1 MPQPQVTTVRMRRL
15 GSELRRLRES
25 GGYTIDQVANHLECS
40 PSRVSRIETGK
51 SQPPKQ
57 REVRDLLELYGV
69 IDDRV
74 RQALLQLVKE
84 AAQPGWYNE
93 YQDAFPPR
101 FGSYIG
107 LETEATNLRA
117 FDNQLVHGLLQT
129 VDYARA
135 VLTST
140 LPAEAPGTIDRLLE
154 LRVARQQ
161 ILGREKPP
169 FNLWAIMD
177 ENVLRRPIGGAKV
190 MRAQIERLREA
201 GEMPNITL
209 QVLPF
214 NKGGHPGLDG
224 PFFLLGFP
232 DPTDPDVVYVESQ
245 AGNAYLEQ
253 PHQISQMTMRFNLLV
268 AAALDPSETASFLQE
283 IAEET

>member
-15 GSELRRLRES
+15 GSELRKLRENA
-25 GGYTIDQVANHLECS
+25 GYTIDQAAEHLECS

-69 IDDRV
+69 GDNRA
-74 RQALLQLVKE
+74 RETLLQLAKE

-93 YQDAFPPR
+93 FQDAFPPR

-107 LETEATNLRA
+107 LESEASSLRA

-135 VLTST
+135 VLSTT
-140 LPAEAPGTIDRLLE
+140 LPGEAPTTIDRLLE

-161 ILGREKPP
+161 ILGRKDLS

-177 ENVLRRPIGGAKV
+177 ENVLRRPIGGPQV
-190 MRAQIERLREA
+190 MRGQIARLLDATEA
-201 GEMPNITL
+201 PNVNL
-209 QVLPF
+209 QILPF
-214 NKGGHPGLDG
+214 NKGAHPGLDG

-232 DPTDPDVVYVESQ
+232 EPADPDVVYVESQ

-253 PHQISQMTMRFNLLV
+253 PHQISRLTMRFNLLV
-268 AAALDPSETASFLQE
+268 AAALDPSETTSFLQQ

>member
-1 MPQPQVTTVRMRRL
+1 M
-15 GSELRRLRES
+15 
-25 GGYTIDQVANHLECS
+25 
-40 PSRVSRIETGK
+40 SRIETGK

-57 REVRDLLELYGV
+57 REVRDLLDLYGIKDNRTYEV
-69 IDDRV
+69 
-74 RQALLQLVKE
+74 LLQLAKE

-93 YQDAFPPR
+93 FQDAFPPR

-107 LETEATNLRA
+107 LESEASSLRA

-135 VLTST
+135 VLSTT
-140 LPAEAPGTIDRLLE
+140 LPGEAQTTIDRLLE
-154 LRVARQQ
+154 LRIARQQ
-161 ILGREKPP
+161 ILSREDPA
-169 FNLWAIMD
+169 FSLWAVMD
-177 ENVLRRPIGGAKV
+177 ENILRRPIGGPEV
-190 MRAQIERLREA
+190 MRGQIARLLEA
-201 GEMPNITL
+201 SEATNVNL

-214 NKGGHPGLDG
+214 SKGAHPGLDG

-232 DPTDPDVVYVESQ
+232 EPADPDVVYVESQ

-253 PHQISQMTMRFNLLV
+253 PHQIGRLTMRFNLLV
-268 AAALDPSETASFLQE
+268 AAALDPGETATFLRQ

>member
-1 MPQPQVTTVRMRRL
+1 MPQPLVTTVRMRRL
-15 GSELRRLRES
+15 GSELRKLRENA
-25 GGYTIDQVANHLECS
+25 GYTIDQAAGHLECS

-57 REVRDLLELYGV
+57 REMRDLLELYGV
-69 IDDRV
+69 RDSRTCE
-74 RQALLQLVKE
+74 ALLQLAKE
-84 AAQPGWYNE
+84 AAQPGWYNQFE
-93 YQDAFPPR
+93 DAFPPR

-107 LETEATNLRA
+107 LESEASSLRA
-117 FDNQLVHGLLQT
+117 FDNQLIHGLLQT

-135 VLTST
+135 VLSAT
-140 LPAEAPGTIDRLLE
+140 LPGEAPTTIDRLLE
-154 LRVARQQ
+154 LRIARQQ
-161 ILGREKPP
+161 ILGRKDPS

-177 ENVLRRPIGGAKV
+177 ENVLRRPIGGTAV
-190 MRAQIERLREA
+190 MRGQVARLLEA
-201 GEMPNITL
+201 SEAPNVNL

-214 NKGGHPGLDG
+214 DKGAHPGLDG

-232 DPTDPDVVYVESQ
+232 EPTDPDVVYVESQ

-253 PHQISQMTMRFNLLV
+253 PHQISQLTMRFNLLV
-268 AAALDPSETASFLQE
+268 AAALDPGETASFLQQ